1 MKFKLL
7 CLTLLYSCFALAQN
21 DELVFLKGKIVS
33 EIKELNEILVLNSR
47 SESTT
52 TTDFKGDFSLFAKV
66 GDTLNFSGLQ
76 VVSKNIVLT
85 KNDISKTLFAV
96 TLQPKVFELNEVKVN
111 EYPEIN
117 AVSLGI
123 LPKAPKKYTPAERK
137 LSAAGVFKWYSPL
150 LIPFGGMSV
159 DGLLNSISGRTAM
172 LKKELE
178 IERKEMLKK
187 KLENYFEEDYF
198 TNTLKIP
205 AENIDGFLYYAVDDE
220 KLVKLA
226 SENNK
231 SLLQFYLG
239 EIATKYI
246 KITVPKE

>member
-1 MKFKLL
+1 
-7 CLTLLYSCFALAQN
+7 LAQN

-66 GDTLNFSGLQ
+66 GDTLKFSGLQ

-96 TLQPKVFELNEVKVN
+96 TLQPKVFELKEVKVN

>member
-1 MKFKLL
+1 
-7 CLTLLYSCFALAQN
+7 
-21 DELVFLKGKIVS
+21 
-33 EIKELNEILVLNSR
+33 
-47 SESTT
+47 
-52 TTDFKGDFSLFAKV
+52 
-66 GDTLNFSGLQ
+66 
-76 VVSKNIVLT
+76 
-85 KNDISKTLFAV
+85 
-96 TLQPKVFELNEVKVN
+96 
-111 EYPEIN
+111 
-117 AVSLGI
+117 
-123 LPKAPKKYTPAERK
+123 
-137 LSAAGVFKWYSPL
+137 
-150 LIPFGGMSV
+150 V

>member
-1 MKFKLL
+1 M
-7 CLTLLYSCFALAQN
+7 AQN

-66 GDTLNFSGLQ
+66 GDTLKFSGLQ

>member
-1 MKFKLL
+1 M
-7 CLTLLYSCFALAQN
+7 AQN

>member
-1 MKFKLL
+1 
-7 CLTLLYSCFALAQN
+7 LAQN

-66 GDTLNFSGLQ
+66 GDTLKFSGLQ

>member
-1 MKFKLL
+1 
-7 CLTLLYSCFALAQN
+7 LAQN

>member
-1 MKFKLL
+1 
-7 CLTLLYSCFALAQN
+7 
-21 DELVFLKGKIVS
+21 LKGKIVS

-66 GDTLNFSGLQ
+66 GDTLKFSGLQ

-96 TLQPKVFELNEVKVN
+96 TSQPKVFELKEVKVN

-239 EIATKYI
+239 EIAAKYLE
-246 KITVPKE
+246 ITVPKE